1 MLVKPFD
8 FHGSHV
14 KQNYL
19 FYLSETLLQMG
30 YRLNALVILRI
41 PLHTIYY
48 FFSFVACVQELQVHC
63 STNSFP
69 SSDTSPDISSSHPL
83 PK

>member
-14 KQNYL
+14 KHNYL
-19 FYLSETLLQMG
+19 FYISETLSQMG
-30 YRLNALVILRI
+30 YRLNALVILKI

-48 FFSFVACVQELQVHC
+48 LFSFVACMQELQV
-63 STNSFP
+63 SLQYQLFSFVRHF
-69 SSDTSPDISSSHPL
+69 SSY
-83 PK
+83 